1 MTDDLKKP
9 QTKRREL
16 YAGWLSPTGE
26 FLKAGLY
33 EHISIAR
40 EVAKKLHLPDY
51 DFRTERRISADT
63 ALENAGWVYIG
74 IGTFM
79 DYEWRIGGGMIP
91 WTPEQKAFLRQYFEE
106 SDIPV
111 NQVSRDRWELE
122 NG

>member
-1 MTDDLKKP
+1 MKKD
-9 QTKRREL
+9 L

-26 FLKAGLY
+26 FLKAALY

-40 EVAKKLHLPDY
+40 KVAEELHLPNY
-51 DFRTERRISADT
+51 DFQRERSISADT
-63 ALENAGWVYIG
+63 ALERAGWVYIG

-79 DYEWRIGGGMIP
+79 DYEWRIGGSELP

-111 NQVSRDRWELE
+111 NQVSRDRWEFE